1 MRKKR
6 KKWPTCTRPL
16 TKKQDRTPLSLI
28 LQRKTYRARILSRI
42 YISHIYTHTH
52 AFTIHH
58 AFKMSFAISQTSL
71 TARSSS
77 AFTSSVRVNRTTR
90 MASRHSSSSSKV
102 SLVTKCEGPTAKNLE
117 IMRKFSEQ
125 YARSSGTKF
134 CMDKSVTAVVIQ
146 GTFLSITQTSSLSFG
161 LFSDCF
167 FPLFVRVS
175 PTQREEEK
183 KKFSSRGGIH
193 SMMMTIEITIARSH
207 LYYPTDFLFSSLSRR
222 F

>member
-1 MRKKR
+1 
-6 KKWPTCTRPL
+6 
-16 TKKQDRTPLSLI
+16 
-28 LQRKTYRARILSRI
+28 
-42 YISHIYTHTH
+42 
-52 AFTIHH
+52 
-58 AFKMSFAISQTSL
+58 MSFAISQTSL

-161 LFSDCF
+161 LFSDFAF

-175 PTQREEEK
+175 PTDREEEK
-183 KKFSSRGGIH
+183 KKFSSQGGIH
-193 SMMMTIEITIARSH
+193 SMMMTVEINFARSH

>member
-1 MRKKR
+1 
-6 KKWPTCTRPL
+6 
-16 TKKQDRTPLSLI
+16 
-28 LQRKTYRARILSRI
+28 
-42 YISHIYTHTH
+42 
-52 AFTIHH
+52 
-58 AFKMSFAISQTSL
+58 MSFAISQTSL

-77 AFTSSVRVNRTTR
+77 AFTSSVRVNRTTS
-90 MASRHSSSSSKV
+90 MASRHSSSSTKV

-167 FPLFVRVS
+167 FPSVCACISDR
-175 PTQREEEK
+175 PRGREEK
-183 KKFSSRGGIH
+183 ILLSRGH
-193 SMMMTIEITIARSH
+193 SLDDDDDRDNYRTI
-207 LYYPTDFLFSSLSRR
+207 SSVLSN
-222 F
+222 

>member
-1 MRKKR
+1 
-6 KKWPTCTRPL
+6 
-16 TKKQDRTPLSLI
+16 
-28 LQRKTYRARILSRI
+28 
-42 YISHIYTHTH
+42 
-52 AFTIHH
+52 
-58 AFKMSFAISQTSL
+58 MSFAISQTSL

-167 FPLFVRVS
+167 FSSVCACISDPKRG
-175 PTQREEEK
+175 REEK
-183 KKFSSRGGIH
+183 ILFTRGH
-193 SMMMTIEITIARSH
+193 SLDDDDDRDNYRTIS
-207 LYYPTDFLFSSLSRR
+207 FVLSY
-222 F
+222 